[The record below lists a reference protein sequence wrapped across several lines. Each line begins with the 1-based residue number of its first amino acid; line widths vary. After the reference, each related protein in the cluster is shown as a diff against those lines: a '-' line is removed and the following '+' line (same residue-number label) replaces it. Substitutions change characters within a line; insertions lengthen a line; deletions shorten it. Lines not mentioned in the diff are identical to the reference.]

1 MNKEKPFDRM
11 SVEHPLIYLLTIF
24 LYSFGGLSLAD
35 DVMSLT
41 FSPVGSTVLPA
52 LIGKSVGSL
61 LIAVFLFLYARRN
74 VKRASAS
81 GV

>member
-24 LYSFGGLSLAD
+24 LYSFGALSLAD
-35 DVMSLT
+35 DLMSLT
-41 FSPVGSTVLPA
+41 FSTPGLTVLPA
-52 LIGKSVGSL
+52 LIGKCIGSL
-61 LIAVFLFLYARRN
+61 FIAVFLFLYARRN
-74 VKRASAS
+74 MKRAAAS